1 MSKLRSGAVASVAAA
16 MLLCAS
22 VAWATGSVK
31 YAAGKRS
38 KPPYVFITVSH
49 GKVTSVSWSV
59 SERCSGGAGGAGTN
73 VERGSKGHLKAKISH
88 GHFSTHWSYS
98 ISPAP
103 SPLATIT
110 GRTTVTGTVSGA
122 TAKVTVKDT
131 ESDFEDGTCTGS
143 HKFKLHRV

>member
-1 MSKLRSGAVASVAAA
+1 MRKLRSGAVASVTAV
-16 MLLCAS
+16 MLVCAS
-22 VAWATGSVK
+22 VAWAATSVK

-38 KPPYVFITVSH
+38 KPPYVFITVSR
-49 GKVTSVSWSV
+49 GKVTSVRWSV
-59 SERCSGGAGGAGTN
+59 SEHCSGGAGGAGTN
-73 VERGSKGHLKAKISH
+73 VEHGSKRHLKAKISH
-88 GHFSTHWSYS
+88 RHFSTHWSYT

-110 GRTTVTGTVSGA
+110 GKTTVTGTISGA

-143 HKFKLHRV
+143 RKFKLHRV